1 MPKYPSSVGGNSQ
14 YLQQQILR
22 AGTARMGPVSIE
34 PGDGHIRLNDGT
46 NDTGFLDF
54 NGVQLRYRGGLR
66 GLTELTESFAT
77 SLESHTAQIGQNR
90 GRIDGHDAD
99 VVRIDAKNTAQDQ
112 SLALKAWTSYVDQQ
126 DGAASTRMDGID
138 GRNDAQDDT
147 LSKKAWTSYVDSQ
160 NAGQNTRM
168 GNIESSLATKASIT
182 YVDTK
187 ASTSSVNA
195 KNATQDSAISA
206 AQSVGSAARSRA
218 DDAFSQSVDALNK
231 VAQLRVQTRD
241 WMNKAIAAYN
251 NGDPSLPPAIPG

>member
-1 MPKYPSSVGGNSQ
+1 MPTYPSSVGGNSR

-138 GRNDAQDDT
+138 GT
-147 LSKKAWTSYVDSQ
+147 LANKAWTSYVDSQ
-160 NAGQNTRM
+160 NSGQNTRM

-182 YVDTK
+182 YVGTK

-195 KNATQDSAISA
+195 KNSTQDSAISA
-206 AQSVGSAARSRA
+206 AQARADAAHSLAASKANVSYVDTKASQQELVSAVSKLSAAIR
-218 DDAFSQSVDALNK
+218 K
-231 VAQLRVQTRD
+231 VAQNTSTP
-241 WMNKAIAAYN
+241 
-251 NGDPSLPPAIPG
+251 DPFL